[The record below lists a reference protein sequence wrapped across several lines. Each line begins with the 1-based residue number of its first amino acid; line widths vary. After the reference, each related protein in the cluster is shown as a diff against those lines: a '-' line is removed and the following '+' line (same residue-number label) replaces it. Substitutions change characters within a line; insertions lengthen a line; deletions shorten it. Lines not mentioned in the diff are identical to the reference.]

1 MFINKD
7 NVTPEILEIEEIE
20 YEEYLRNKPAEKKPK
35 LSMDDMI
42 RNARAKKEAEDA

>member
-7 NVTPEILEIEEIE
+7 NVTPEELKIEAIE
-20 YEEYLRNKPAEKKPK
+20 YEEYLRNKPEEKKPR

-42 RNARAKKEAEDA
+42 RNARKKQDA